1 MRVAVDIGGTFTD
14 VVVFDEANGSLSL
27 AKALSTPA
35 ELARGVLE
43 GLRKA
48 QVRFTDVST
57 LIHGSTVVVNAII
70 ERKGAKTAL
79 VTTKGF
85 RDVYEIGRINRPES
99 FNPRFRK
106 HRPLV
111 PREDIFEVTE
121 RMLADGSVRTP
132 FDEREA
138 REVARIIQD
147 EGFEA
152 VAVLFLHSYRA
163 PEHEIRMCEILRAT
177 EPKLFL
183 SASHELSREYR
194 EYERTSTVVANAYVG
209 PKVSQYLGDLER
221 RLHDQKFTGNLM
233 IMQSNGGLSEVE
245 MARRQC
251 IQMMESGPAGG
262 VVGTMALC
270 ELLDLDA
277 AIAFDMGGTTAK
289 ACVIRR
295 GEPSLSPDYFIGG
308 YNEGLAIRI
317 PVLDIVEVG
326 TGGGSIAWLDE
337 GEGLHVG
344 PRSAG
349 AEPGPAS
356 YGRGGTE
363 PTVTDANVILGRL
376 SPERFLGGEMRLDQ
390 AVAETVL
397 RECLAQPLN
406 LSVQR
411 AAEGMLQVATS
422 AMANAVRHVTLERGL
437 DPRDFTLVAYGGG
450 GPLHAASVAKELSI
464 GKVIVPTA
472 PGHFSAVGMLMADL
486 RRDYV
491 QTLFE
496 RMDELE
502 MFQLEDQYKKLE
514 DEGRVALEAS
524 GIPTNRIFFERAADM
539 RYVGQEHAV
548 AVRMPANVGDE
559 SARAEIKR
567 LFDEAHELRY
577 SHSAPEES
585 ADIVS
590 LRVSAIGRLDK
601 PHVAQIP
608 AGQKNP
614 PAEAKR
620 GVRTVIF
627 EAVGAVEAPVFDRT
641 KLLANNVI
649 AGPAIIEE
657 TASTTVVE
665 RGDVVTVNEYGHLV
679 MALGAIQFGLF
690 RPRHSRENGN
700 PGQ

>member
-14 VVVFDEANGSLSL
+14 VVVFDEAKSSLAL

-35 ELARGVLE
+35 ELARGVEE
-43 GLRKA
+43 GLNKVTVPLD
-48 QVRFTDVST
+48 QVVS
-57 LIHGSTVVVNAII
+57 LIHGSTIVVNAII
-70 ERKGAKTAL
+70 ERQGAKTAL
-79 VTTKGF
+79 ITTKGF

-111 PREDIFEVTE
+111 PRENIFEVAE

-132 FDEREA
+132 LDEREA
-138 REVARIIQD
+138 HEVAEIIRE

-163 PEHEIRMCEILRAT
+163 PEHEIRMCEILRKT
-177 EPKLFL
+177 NPNLFV

-194 EYERTSTVVANAYVG
+194 EYERTSTVAANAYVG

-221 RLHDQKFTGNLM
+221 RLRSNKFAGNLL
-233 IMQSNGGLSEVE
+233 IMQSNGGLSDVE
-245 MARRQC
+245 LARHQC

-270 ELLDLDA
+270 EMLDLEA

-289 ACVIRR
+289 ASVIRR

-337 GEGLHVG
+337 GGGLHVG

-376 SPERFLGGEMRLDQ
+376 SPERFLGGEMRLDRTAAEVALRERLARPL
-390 AVAETVL
+390 AVALE
-397 RECLAQPLN
+397 
-406 LSVQR
+406 R
-411 AAEGMLQVATS
+411 AASGMLQVATS

-464 GKVIVPTA
+464 GTIIIPHA
-472 PGHFSAVGMLMADL
+472 PGHFSALGMLMADL

-496 RMDELE
+496 RMDDLE
-502 MFQLEDQYKKLE
+502 MFELEDQFKNLE
-514 DEGRVALEAS
+514 AEGRRALEAS
-524 GIPTNRIFFERAADM
+524 GIPTDRIVFERAADM

-548 AVRMPANVGDE
+548 AVRMPANVSEE
-559 SARAEIKR
+559 SARGSIKR
-567 LFDEAHELRY
+567 LFDDAHELRY

-590 LRVSAIGRLDK
+590 LRVSAIGRLGK
-601 PHVAQIP
+601 PQFPKIP
-608 AGQKNP
+608 QGEAAP
-614 PAEAKR
+614 PPSARR
-620 GVRTVIF
+620 GTRSVIF
-627 EAVGAVEAPVFDRT
+627 EGSGALEAAVFDRT
-641 KLLANNVI
+641 KLLHGNVI
-649 AGPAIIEE
+649 NGPAIIEE
-657 TASTTVVE
+657 VASTTVVE
-665 RGDVVTVNEYGHLV
+665 PGDTVTVNAFGHLI
-679 MALGAIQFGLF
+679 MKLGGA
-690 RPRHSRENGN
+690 E
-700 PGQ
+700 

>member
-1 MRVAVDIGGTFTD
+1 MRAAVDIGGTFTD
-14 VVVFDEANGSLSL
+14 VVVFDEAKGSLAL

-35 ELARGVLE
+35 ELARGVE
-43 GLRKA
+43 DGLNKA
-48 QVRFTDVST
+48 AVPLDQVLS
-57 LIHGSTVVVNAII
+57 LIHGSTIVVNAII
-70 ERKGAKTAL
+70 ERHGAKTAL

-111 PREDIFEVTE
+111 PRENMFEVTE

-132 FDEREA
+132 LDEQEA
-138 REVARIIQD
+138 REVAAIIRE

-163 PEHEIRMCEILRAT
+163 PDHEIRMCEILRKT
-177 EPKLFL
+177 DPNLYI

-221 RLHDQKFTGNLM
+221 RLRRNKFAGNLL
-233 IMQSNGGLSEVE
+233 IMQSNGGLSDVEV
-245 MARRQC
+245 ARRQC
-251 IQMMESGPAGG
+251 VQMMESGPAGG

-270 ELLDLDA
+270 ELLDLEA

-289 ACVIRR
+289 ASVIRR
-295 GEPSLSPDYFIGG
+295 GAPSLSPDYFVGG

-337 GEGLHVG
+337 GGGLHVG

-356 YGRGGTE
+356 YARGGTE
-363 PTVTDANVILGRL
+363 PTVTDANCILGRL
-376 SPERFLGGEMRLDQ
+376 SPERFLGGEMRLDLN
-390 AVAETVL
+390 AAKTAL
-397 RECLAQPLN
+397 RERLAQPLAVP
-406 LSVQR
+406 LER
-411 AAEGMLQVATS
+411 AASGMLQVATS

-464 GKVIVPTA
+464 RTIIIPYA
-472 PGHFSAVGMLMADL
+472 PGHFSALGMLMADL

-491 QTLFE
+491 QTLFA
-496 RMDELE
+496 RMDDLE
-502 MFQLEDQYKKLE
+502 MFELEDQFKNLE
-514 DEGRVALEAS
+514 AEGRRVLEES
-524 GIPTNRIFFERAADM
+524 GIPTDRIVFERAADM

-548 AVRMPANVGDE
+548 AVRLPANVGDE
-559 SARAEIKR
+559 TARAEIKR
-567 LFDEAHELRY
+567 LFDDAHEQRY

-590 LRVSAIGRLDK
+590 LRISAIGRLGK
-601 PHVAQIP
+601 PQLAKIP
-608 AGQKNP
+608 QGEAAP
-614 PAEAKR
+614 PKAALCGTR
-620 GVRTVIF
+620 SVIF
-627 EAVGAVEAPVFDRT
+627 EGSGSLEAAVFDRT
-641 KLLANNVI
+641 QLLQGNVI
-649 AGPAIIEE
+649 HGPSIIEE

-665 RGDVVTVNEYGHLV
+665 PGDTVTVNAFGHLV
-679 MALGAIQFGLF
+679 MQLQ
-690 RPRHSRENGN
+690 GN
-700 PGQ
+700 V

>member
-1 MRVAVDIGGTFTD
+1 LRVAVDIGGTFTD
-14 VVVFDEANGSLSL
+14 VVVFDELRGGLSL
-27 AKALSTPA
+27 AKTLSTPA
-35 ELARGVLE
+35 ELARGVLD
-43 GLRKA
+43 GLVKA
-48 QVRFTDVST
+48 TVRFDEMTT

-70 ERKGAKTAL
+70 ERMGAKTAL

-111 PREDIFEVTE
+111 PREEIFEVSE

-132 FDEREA
+132 FNEQEA
-138 REVARIIQD
+138 REVAQIIKQ

-163 PEHEIRMCEILRAT
+163 PEHELRMREILLEAN
-177 EPKLFL
+177 PDLFV
-183 SASHELSREYR
+183 SVSHELSREYR
-194 EYERTSTVVANAYVG
+194 EYERTSTVAANAYVG

-221 RLHDQKFTGNLM
+221 RLQEKRFAGSLM
-233 IMQSNGGLSEVE
+233 IMQSNGGLSDVE
-245 MARRQC
+245 LARQQC

-270 ELLDLDA
+270 EVLDLEA

-326 TGGGSIAWLDE
+326 TGGGSIAYLDE
-337 GEGLHVG
+337 GGGLHVG
-344 PRSAG
+344 PKSAG
-349 AEPGPAS
+349 AEPGPAC
-356 YGRGGTE
+356 YARGGTE

-376 SPERFLGGEMRLDQ
+376 SAENFLGGEMRLDCD
-390 AVAETVL
+390 AATRAL
-397 RECLAQPLN
+397 TNTLAQPLGVS
-406 LSVQR
+406 LERTAS
-411 AAEGMLQVATS
+411 GMLQVAAS

-450 GPLHAASVAKELSI
+450 GPLHAASVARELSI
-464 GKVIVPTA
+464 RKIIIPNA

-496 RMDELE
+496 RMDDLEMSELE
-502 MFQLEDQYKKLE
+502 AQFQVLER
-514 DEGRVALEAS
+514 EGRQALQNS
-524 GIPTNRIFFERAADM
+524 GILDDKIVFERAADM

-548 AVRMPANVGDE
+548 AVRMPAHVGSE
-559 SARAEIKR
+559 NARADVKR
-567 LFDEAHELRY
+567 RFDEAHDLRY

-590 LRVSAIGRLDK
+590 LRVSAIGRLNK
-601 PHVAQIP
+601 PEIP
-608 AGQKNP
+608 RIAKGDTAP
-614 PAEAKR
+614 PATARR
-620 GVRTVIF
+620 GERKVIF
-627 EAVGAVEAPVFDRT
+627 EGSDALAAKVFDRA
-641 KLLANNVI
+641 KLLAGNLI
-649 AGPAIIEE
+649 DGPAIIEE
-657 TASTTVVE
+657 VASTTIVE
-665 RGDVVTVNEYGHLV
+665 PGDRVTVNEYGHLV
-679 MALGAIQFGLF
+679 MELG
-690 RPRHSRENGN
+690 
-700 PGQ
+700 

>member
-14 VVVFDEANGSLSL
+14 VVVFDEGNSSLTL
-27 AKALSTPA
+27 AKTLSTPA

-43 GLRKA
+43 GLTKA
-48 QVRFTDVST
+48 EVRFDEISS
-57 LIHGSTVVVNAII
+57 LIHGSTVVINAVI
-70 ERKGAKTAL
+70 ERQGAKTAL

-132 FDEREA
+132 FDEQEA
-138 REVARIIQD
+138 REVARTIKE

-163 PEHEIRMCEILRAT
+163 PEHEIRMCEILRET
-177 EPKLFL
+177 EPTLFL

-194 EYERTSTVVANAYVG
+194 EYERTSTVAANAYVG
-209 PKVSQYLGDLER
+209 PKVSRYLGDLER
-221 RLHDQKFTGNLM
+221 RLRDQRFDGSLM
-233 IMQSNGGLSEVE
+233 IMQSNGGLSDVE

-270 ELLDLDA
+270 EMLDLDA

-326 TGGGSIAWLDE
+326 TGGGSIGWLDE
-337 GEGLHVG
+337 GGGLHVG

-349 AEPGPAS
+349 AEPGPAC
-356 YGRGGTE
+356 YGRGGSD

-376 SPERFLGGEMRLDQ
+376 SPDKFLGGEMRLDLS
-390 AVAETVL
+390 AAEKAL
-397 RECLAQPLN
+397 REKLALP
-406 LSVQR
+406 LSVTLER
-411 AAEGMLQVATS
+411 AAAGMLQVATA

-437 DPRDFTLVAYGGG
+437 DPRDFTLVTYGGG
-450 GPLHAASVAKELSI
+450 GPLHAASVARELSI
-464 GKVIVPTA
+464 GKILIPNA
-472 PGHFSAVGMLMADL
+472 PGHFSALGMLMADL

-496 RMDELE
+496 RLDDLE
-502 MFQLEDQYKKLE
+502 MFQLEDQFQKLE
-514 DEGRVALEAS
+514 DEGRQALEAS
-524 GIPTNRIFFERAADM
+524 GIPADRIIFERAADM

-548 AVRMPANVGDE
+548 AVRMPAAVRDE
-559 SARAEIKR
+559 SVRAEIKR
-567 LFDEAHELRY
+567 LFDEAHDLRY

-590 LRVSAIGRLDK
+590 LRVSAIGRLGK
-601 PHVAQIP
+601 PRFARIP
-608 AGQKNP
+608 QGEKSP
-614 PAEAKR
+614 PESARR
-620 GVRTVIF
+620 GVRKVNFDGT
-627 EAVGAVEAPVFDRT
+627 GAVDAAVYDRG
-641 KLLANNVI
+641 KLLQGNVI

-657 TASTTVVE
+657 VASTTIVE
-665 RGDVVTVNEYGHLV
+665 PGDKVTVNE
-679 MALGAIQFGLF
+679 FGLLVL
-690 RPRHSRENGN
+690 ELG
-700 PGQ
+700 GTI

>member
-14 VVVFDEANGSLSL
+14 VVVFDEANGSLAL

-43 GLRKA
+43 GLTKA
-48 QVRFTDVST
+48 TVQFGEVSS
-57 LIHGSTVVVNAII
+57 LIHGSTVVINAII
-70 ERKGAKTAL
+70 ERQGAKTAL

-111 PREDIFEVTE
+111 PRENIFEVTE

-132 FDEREA
+132 FDEEEA
-138 REVARIIQD
+138 REVARIIKE

-163 PEHEIRMCEILRAT
+163 PEHEIRMCQILRET
-177 EPKLFL
+177 EPSLFL

-194 EYERTSTVVANAYVG
+194 EYERTSTVAANAYVG

-221 RLHDQKFTGNLM
+221 RLRDHRFGGSLM
-233 IMQSNGGLSEVE
+233 IMQSNGGLSDVE

-270 ELLDLDA
+270 DMLELDA

-289 ACVIRR
+289 ASVIRR

-337 GEGLHVG
+337 GGGLHVG

-356 YGRGGTE
+356 YGRGGIE

-376 SPERFLGGEMRLDQ
+376 SPESFLGGEMRLDRI
-390 AVAETVL
+390 AAEKAL
-397 RECLAQPLN
+397 RDKLAQPLAVN
-406 LSVQR
+406 LQR
-411 AAEGMLQVATS
+411 AAAGTLQVATA

-464 GKVIVPTA
+464 GKIIIPNA
-472 PGHFSAVGMLMADL
+472 PGHFSALGMLMADL

-496 RMDELE
+496 RMDDLE
-502 MFQLEDQYKKLE
+502 MFQLEDHFQKLE
-514 DEGRVALEAS
+514 DEGRQALLAS
-524 GIPTNRIFFERAADM
+524 GIPPERIVFERAADM

-548 AVRMPANVGDE
+548 AVRMPANAGDE
-559 SARAEIKR
+559 SARTEIKR
-567 LFDEAHELRY
+567 RFDEAHELRY

-590 LRVSAIGRLDK
+590 LRVSAIGRLRK
-601 PHVAQIP
+601 PHFAQI
-608 AGQKNP
+608 AQGQAMP
-614 PAEAKR
+614 PANSRR
-620 GVRTVIF
+620 GARTVLF
-627 EAVGAVEAPVFDRT
+627 EGAGAIESPVYDRE
-641 KLLANNVI
+641 KLLQGNVI

-657 TASTTVVE
+657 VASTTVVE
-665 RGDVVTVNEYGHLV
+665 PGDTATVNGFGHLV
-679 MALGAIQFGLF
+679 LQL
-690 RPRHSRENGN
+690 NGT
-700 PGQ
+700 Q

>member
-1 MRVAVDIGGTFTD
+1 MRAAVDIGGTFTD
-14 VVVFDEANGSLSL
+14 VVVFDEAKSTLAL

-35 ELARGVLE
+35 ELARGVLD
-43 GLRKA
+43 GLTKA
-48 QVRFTDVST
+48 AVRFDEIVS

-70 ERKGAKTAL
+70 ERRGAKTAL

-121 RMLADGSVRTP
+121 RVLADGSVRTP
-132 FDEREA
+132 FDEDEA
-138 REVARIIQD
+138 REAARIIKE

-163 PEHEIRMCEILRAT
+163 PEHEIRMCEILRET
-177 EPKLFL
+177 DPKLFL

-194 EYERTSTVVANAYVG
+194 EYERTSTVAANAYVG
-209 PKVSQYLGDLER
+209 PKASQYLGDLER
-221 RLHDQKFTGNLM
+221 RLRDHRFTGNLM
-233 IMQSNGGLSEVE
+233 IMQSNGGLSDVE
-245 MARRQC
+245 LARRQC

-270 ELLDLDA
+270 EMLDLDA

-289 ACVIRR
+289 SSVIRR

-317 PVLDIVEVG
+317 PVLDIIEVG

-337 GEGLHVG
+337 GGGLHVG

-356 YGRGGTE
+356 YGCGGTE

-376 SPERFLGGEMRLDQ
+376 SPECFLGGEMRLDRG
-390 AVAETVL
+390 AAEKAL
-397 RECLAQPLN
+397 HERLAEPLGVS
-406 LSVQR
+406 LER
-411 AAEGMLQVATS
+411 AASGMLQVATV

-464 GKVIVPTA
+464 GKIIIPNA
-472 PGHFSAVGMLMADL
+472 PGHFSALGMLMADL

-496 RMDELE
+496 RMDDIE
-502 MFQLEDQYKKLE
+502 MFELEDQFKKLE
-514 DEGRVALEAS
+514 AEGRQALAAS
-524 GIPTNRIFFERAADM
+524 GIPPDKIVFERAADM

-548 AVRMPANVGDE
+548 AVRVPADVSDV

-567 LFDEAHELRY
+567 LFDAAHDLRY

-585 ADIVS
+585 ADVVS
-590 LRVSAIGRLDK
+590 LRVSAIGRLGK
-601 PHVAQIP
+601 PQI
-608 AGQKNP
+608 AEIARGEKTP
-614 PAEAKR
+614 PPNARR
-620 GVRTVIF
+620 GVRTVTF
-627 EAVGAVEAPVFDRT
+627 ESAGAVEATVYDRA
-641 KLLANNVI
+641 KLLQDNI
-649 AGPAIIEE
+649 IEGPAIIEE
-657 TASTTVVE
+657 VASTTVVE
-665 RGDVVTVNEYGHLV
+665 PGDTVTVNSFGHLV
-679 MALGAIQFGLF
+679 MEL
-690 RPRHSRENGN
+690 RTR
-700 PGQ
+700 

>member
-14 VVVFDEANGSLSL
+14 VVLFDEATQSLEL
-27 AKALSTPA
+27 AKTLSTPA
-35 ELARGVLE
+35 ELARGVLD
-43 GLRKA
+43 GLSKA
-48 QVRFTDVST
+48 AVRFHEITT
-57 LIHGSTVVVNAII
+57 LIHGSTVVINAVI
-70 ERKGAKTAL
+70 ERRGAKTAL

-111 PREDIFEVTE
+111 PREDIFEITE

-132 FDEREA
+132 LDEEEA
-138 REVARIIQD
+138 REVARIIKED
-147 EGFEA
+147 GFEA

-163 PEHEIRMCEILRAT
+163 PEHELRMCEILRET
-177 EPKLFL
+177 DPKLFV

-194 EYERTSTVVANAYVG
+194 EYERTSTVAANAYVG
-209 PKVSQYLGDLER
+209 PKVSQYLADLEK
-221 RLHDQKFTGNLM
+221 RLQENKFGGNLM
-233 IMQSNGGLSEVE
+233 IMQSNGGLSDVEV
-245 MARRQC
+245 ARRQC

-270 ELLDLDA
+270 EMLDLNA

-337 GEGLHVG
+337 GGGLHVG

-356 YGRGGTE
+356 YGRGGSE

-376 SPERFLGGEMRLDQ
+376 SPERFLGGEMRLDR
-390 AVAETVL
+390 AAAERALDHKVAK
-397 RECLAQPLN
+397 P
-406 LSVQR
+406 LSVTLER
-411 AAEGMLQVATS
+411 AAAGMLQVATA
-422 AMANAVRHVTLERGL
+422 AMANAVRHVTLVRGL
-437 DPRDFTLVAYGGG
+437 DPRDFTLDAYGGG

-464 GKVIVPTA
+464 TKIIIPNA

-496 RMDELE
+496 RMDDLE
-502 MFQLEDQYKKLE
+502 MFQLEDQFQKLE
-514 DEGRVALEAS
+514 AEGRRALEAS
-524 GIPTNRIFFERAADM
+524 GIPPHRIVFERGAGVSVVAWAALSGPKRYPFGQAFM
-539 RYVGQEHAV
+539 RVV
-548 AVRMPANVGDE
+548 
-559 SARAEIKR
+559 
-567 LFDEAHELRY
+567 
-577 SHSAPEES
+577 
-585 ADIVS
+585 IV
-590 LRVSAIGRLDK
+590 
-601 PHVAQIP
+601 
-608 AGQKNP
+608 
-614 PAEAKR
+614 
-620 GVRTVIF
+620 
-627 EAVGAVEAPVFDRT
+627 
-641 KLLANNVI
+641 
-649 AGPAIIEE
+649 
-657 TASTTVVE
+657 
-665 RGDVVTVNEYGHLV
+665 
-679 MALGAIQFGLF
+679 
-690 RPRHSRENGN
+690 
-700 PGQ
+700 

>member
-1 MRVAVDIGGTFTD
+1 LRAAVDIGGTFTD
-14 VVVFDEANGSLSL
+14 VVVFDEAKSSLTL

-35 ELARGVLE
+35 ELAKGVQE
-43 GLRKA
+43 GLAKA
-48 QVRFTDVST
+48 AIPLDQVSS

-85 RDVYEIGRINRPES
+85 RDIYEIGRINRPES

-111 PREDIFEVTE
+111 PREMIFEVPE

-132 FDEREA
+132 LDERA
-138 REVARIIQD
+138 AAEVAHIIRE

-163 PEHEIRMCEILRAT
+163 PEHEIRMSQILREAV
-177 EPKLFL
+177 PNLFI
-183 SASHELSREYR
+183 SVSHELSREYR

-209 PKVSQYLGDLER
+209 PNVSNYLGDLER
-221 RLHDQKFTGNLM
+221 RLRGNGFSGSLM
-233 IMQSNGGLSEVE
+233 IMQSNGGLSDVE

-270 ELLDLDA
+270 EALDLEA

-308 YNEGLAIRI
+308 YNEGLAVRI
-317 PVLDIVEVG
+317 PVLDIIEVG

-337 GEGLHVG
+337 GGGLHVG

-363 PTVTDANVILGRL
+363 PTVTDAHVILGRL
-376 SPERFLGGEMRLDQ
+376 SPERFLGGEMRLDRQ
-390 AVAETVL
+390 AAETAL
-397 RECLAQPLN
+397 SERLAQPLGVN
-406 LSVQR
+406 LER
-411 AAEGMLQVATS
+411 AASGMLQVASS
-422 AMANAVRHVTLERGL
+422 AMANAVRHITLERGL

-464 GKVIVPTA
+464 RTVIIPQA
-472 PGHFSAVGMLMADL
+472 PGHFSALGMLMADL

-491 QTLFE
+491 QTLFARLDDLE
-496 RMDELE
+496 MVELE
-502 MFQLEDQYKKLE
+502 DHFQNLEA
-514 DEGRVALEAS
+514 EGRQALERS
-524 GIPTNRIFFERAADM
+524 GIATDRIVFERAADM

-548 AVRMPANVGDE
+548 AVRMPANVADE
-559 SARAEIKR
+559 TARQEIKR
-567 LFDEAHELRY
+567 LFDDAHELRY

-585 ADIVS
+585 ADMVS
-590 LRVSAIGRLDK
+590 LRVSAIGRLGK
-601 PHVAQIP
+601 PQFPKIP
-608 AGQKNP
+608 QGDRTPP
-614 PAEAKR
+614 PAAHR
-620 GVRTVIF
+620 GSRSVIF
-627 EAVGAVEAPVFDRT
+627 EGLGPVKANVFDRM
-641 KLLANNVI
+641 KLLQGSVI
-649 AGPAIIEE
+649 TGPAIIEE
-657 TASTTVVE
+657 AASTTVVE
-665 RGDVVTVNEYGHLV
+665 PGDTVTVNAFGHLV
-679 MALGAIQFGLF
+679 MQLGGTQ
-690 RPRHSRENGN
+690 
-700 PGQ
+700 

>member
-1 MRVAVDIGGTFTD
+1 MAVDIGGTFTD
-14 VVVFDEANGSLSL
+14 VVVFDEAKGDLVL
-27 AKALSTPA
+27 AKTLSTPA
-35 ELARGVLE
+35 ELARGVLD
-43 GLRKA
+43 GLTKA
-48 QVRFTDVST
+48 AVRFDQISG

-70 ERKGAKTAL
+70 ERRGAKTAL

-111 PREDIFEVTE
+111 PRENIFEVTE

-132 FDEREA
+132 FDEEEA
-138 REVARIIQD
+138 RQVARVIAE

-163 PEHEIRMCEILRAT
+163 PEHEIRMCEILRENKST
-177 EPKLFL
+177 LFV

-194 EYERTSTVVANAYVG
+194 EYERTSTVAANAYIG

-221 RLHDQKFTGNLM
+221 RLRGHRFTGSLM
-233 IMQSNGGLSEVE
+233 IMQSNGGLSDIE

-270 ELLDLDA
+270 ETLDLGA

-289 ACVIRR
+289 ASVIRR

-337 GEGLHVG
+337 GGGLHVG
-344 PRSAG
+344 PRSAA

-363 PTVTDANVILGRL
+363 PTVTDANVVLGRL
-376 SPERFLGGEMRLDQ
+376 SPERFLGGEMRLDRG
-390 AVAETVL
+390 AAEKAL
-397 RECLAQPLN
+397 RERLAEPLAVS
-406 LSVQR
+406 LER
-411 AAEGMLQVATS
+411 AASGTLQVAIA
-422 AMANAVRHVTLERGL
+422 AMANAVRRVTLERGL
-437 DPRDFTLVAYGGG
+437 DPRDFALIAYGGG

-464 GKVIVPTA
+464 GKIIVPTA
-472 PGHFSAVGMLMADL
+472 PGHFSALGMLMADL

-496 RMDELE
+496 RMDDLE
-502 MFQLEDQYKKLE
+502 MFELEDQFKKLE
-514 DEGRVALEAS
+514 AEGRQALQAS
-524 GIPTNRIFFERAADM
+524 GIPSAQIVFERAADM

-548 AVRMPANVGDE
+548 AVRMPADVGDE
-559 SARAEIKR
+559 LSRTEIKR
-567 LFDEAHELRY
+567 LFDEAHDLRY

-590 LRVSAIGRLDK
+590 LRVSAIGRLGK
-601 PHVAQIP
+601 PQIREIP
-608 AGQKNP
+608 QGEKTP
-614 PAEAKR
+614 PPNARR
-620 GVRTVIF
+620 GVRTVNF
-627 EAVGAVEAPVFDRT
+627 AGTGAIETTVYDRSR
-641 KLLANNVI
+641 LLQGNVI
-649 AGPAIIEE
+649 EGPAIIEE
-657 TASTTVVE
+657 IASTTVVE
-665 RGDVVTVNEYGHLV
+665 PGDTVTVNAFGHLV
-679 MALGAIQFGLF
+679 IQLGGAL
-690 RPRHSRENGN
+690 
-700 PGQ
+700 

>member
-14 VVVFDEANGSLSL
+14 VVVFDEARGDLSF
-27 AKALSTPA
+27 AKTLSTPA
-35 ELARGVLE
+35 ELARGVLD
-43 GLRKA
+43 GLIKA
-48 QVRFTDVST
+48 AVRFEDSET
-57 LIHGSTVVVNAII
+57 LIHGSTVVVNAVI

-111 PREDIFEVTE
+111 PREDIFEVSE
-121 RMLADGSVRTP
+121 RRLADGSLRTP
-132 FDEREA
+132 FDENEA
-138 REVARIIQD
+138 HDVARIIKE

-163 PEHEIRMCEILRAT
+163 PEHELRMREILLEA
-177 EPKLFL
+177 EPKLFV
-183 SASHELSREYR
+183 SVSHELSREYR
-194 EYERTSTVVANAYVG
+194 EYERTSTVAANAYVG

-221 RLHDQKFTGNLM
+221 RLKQNRFAGNLM
-233 IMQSNGGLSEVE
+233 IMQSNGGLSDVE

-270 ELLDLDA
+270 EMLDLEA

-326 TGGGSIAWLDE
+326 TGGGSIAFLDE
-337 GEGLHVG
+337 GGGLHVG
-344 PRSAG
+344 PKSAG

-363 PTVTDANVILGRL
+363 PTVTDANVVLGRL
-376 SPERFLGGEMRLDQ
+376 SPERFLGGEMRLDR
-390 AVAETVL
+390 AMAEAIL
-397 RECLAQPLN
+397 HEKLARPLN
-406 LSVQR
+406 VSLER
-411 AAEGMLQVATS
+411 AAAGMLQVATS
-422 AMANAVRHVTLERGL
+422 AMANTVRHVTLERGL

-450 GPLHAASVAKELSI
+450 GPLHSASVAKELSI
-464 GKVIVPTA
+464 AKIIIPNA
-472 PGHFSAVGMLMADL
+472 PGHFSALGMLMADL

-496 RMDELE
+496 RLDDLAMSELE
-502 MFQLEDQYKKLE
+502 AQFNALEDQGRKALLE
-514 DEGRVALEAS
+514 S
-524 GIPTNRIFFERAADM
+524 GIALDRIVFERAADM

-548 AVRMPANVGDE
+548 AVGMPANVADE
-559 SARAEIKR
+559 SARAEVKR
-567 LFDEAHELRY
+567 RFDVAHELRY

-590 LRVSAIGRLDK
+590 LRVSAIGCLTK
-601 PHVAQIP
+601 PLFRQIP
-608 AGQKNP
+608 KGDATPPTAARRGERMVNFDAAG
-614 PAEAKR
+614 
-620 GVRTVIF
+620 TVI
-627 EAVGAVEAPVFDRT
+627 VPVYDRAE
-641 KLLANNVI
+641 LLQGNVI

-657 TASTTVVE
+657 AASTTVVE
-665 RGDVVTVNEYGHLV
+665 PGDLVTVNQYGHLV
-679 MALGAIQFGLF
+679 MQLGNL
-690 RPRHSRENGN
+690 N
-700 PGQ
+700 

>member
-14 VVVFDEANGSLSL
+14 VVVFDEEGGATEL
-27 AKALSTPA
+27 AKTLSTPA

-43 GLRKA
+43 GLTKA
-48 QVRFTDVST
+48 AVRFREVST
-57 LIHGSTVVVNAII
+57 LIHGSTVVINSII

-111 PREDIFEVTE
+111 PREDIFEVAE
-121 RMLADGSVRTP
+121 RMLADGTVRTP
-132 FDEREA
+132 FDEEEA
-138 REVARIIQD
+138 REVARIIRE

-163 PEHEIRMCEILRAT
+163 PEHELRMCEILRQT

-194 EYERTSTVVANAYVG
+194 EYERTSTVAANAYVG

-221 RLHDQKFTGNLM
+221 RLRQEKFAGHLM
-233 IMQSNGGLSEVE
+233 IMQSNGGLSDVE
-245 MARRQC
+245 TARRQC

-270 ELLDLDA
+270 DALDIDA

-308 YNEGLAIRI
+308 YNEGLAVRV

-337 GEGLHVG
+337 GGGLHVG

-356 YGRGGTE
+356 YGRGGSE

-376 SPERFLGGEMRLDQ
+376 SPERFLGGEMQLD
-390 AVAETVL
+390 
-397 RECLAQPLN
+397 
-406 LSVQR
+406 R
-411 AAEGMLQVATS
+411 AAAEKALTGKLAKPLAVTLERAAAGMLQVATS
-422 AMANAVRHVTLERGL
+422 AMSNAVRHVTLERGL

-450 GPLHAASVAKELSI
+450 GPLHAASVARELSI
-464 GKVIVPTA
+464 GRVIIPNA
-472 PGHFSAVGMLMADL
+472 PGHFSALGMLMADL

-491 QTLFE
+491 LTLFE
-496 RMDELE
+496 RMDDLE
-502 MFQLEDQYKKLE
+502 MFELEDQYKKLE
-514 DEGRVALEAS
+514 AEGRAALRDS
-524 GIPTNRIFFERAADM
+524 GIPTDRIVFERAADM

-548 AVRMPANVGDE
+548 AVRIPAHVGDE

-577 SHSAPEES
+577 SHSAPDES

-601 PHVAQIP
+601 PRFARI
-608 AGQKNP
+608 ARGEKDP
-614 PAEAKR
+614 PAR
-620 GVRTVIF
+620 GRRGARKISF
-627 EAVGAVEAPVFDRT
+627 DGAVAVQALVYDRE
-641 KLLANNVI
+641 KLLHGNVI
-649 AGPAIIEE
+649 DGPAIIEE
-657 TASTTVVE
+657 AASTTVVE
-665 RGDVVTVNEYGHLV
+665 PGDTVTVNEFGHLIIQ
-679 MALGAIQFGLF
+679 LGDG
-690 RPRHSRENGN
+690 R
-700 PGQ
+700 

>member
-1 MRVAVDIGGTFTD
+1 LRVAVDIGGTFTD
-14 VVVFDEANGSLSL
+14 VVVFDEANASLAL

-43 GLRKA
+43 GLTKA
-48 QVRFTDVST
+48 AVRFGEVAS
-57 LIHGSTVVVNAII
+57 LIHGSTVVINAII
-70 ERKGAKTAL
+70 ERQGAKTAL

-111 PREDIFEVTE
+111 PRENIFEVTE

-132 FDEREA
+132 FNEEEA
-138 REVARIIQD
+138 REVARIIKE

-163 PEHEIRMCEILRAT
+163 PEHEIRMCEILREA

-194 EYERTSTVVANAYVG
+194 EYERTSTVAANAYVG

-221 RLHDQKFTGNLM
+221 RLREHRFAGSLM
-233 IMQSNGGLSEVE
+233 IMQSNGGLSDVE

-270 ELLDLDA
+270 EMLDVDA

-289 ACVIRR
+289 ASVIRR

-326 TGGGSIAWLDE
+326 TGGGSVAWLDE
-337 GEGLHVG
+337 GSGLHVG

-363 PTVTDANVILGRL
+363 PTITDANVILGRL
-376 SPERFLGGEMRLDQ
+376 SPESFLGGEMRLDRS
-390 AVAETVL
+390 AAERAL
-397 RECLAQPLN
+397 REKVAQPLAVN
-406 LSVQR
+406 LER
-411 AAEGMLQVATS
+411 AAAGMLQVATA

-464 GKVIVPTA
+464 GKIIIPNA
-472 PGHFSAVGMLMADL
+472 PGHFSALGMLMADL

-496 RMDELE
+496 RMDDLE
-502 MFQLEDQYKKLE
+502 MFQLEDQFQKLE
-514 DEGRVALEAS
+514 AEGRQALDAA
-524 GIPTNRIFFERAADM
+524 GIPPDRIVFERAADM

-548 AVRMPANVGDE
+548 AVRMPASAGDE
-559 SARAEIKR
+559 SARGEIKR
-567 LFDEAHELRY
+567 RFDDAHELRY

-590 LRVSAIGRLDK
+590 LRVSAIGRLEK
-601 PHVAQIP
+601 PQLAQI
-608 AGQKNP
+608 AHGEKNP
-614 PAEAKR
+614 PADSRR
-620 GVRTVIF
+620 GARTVLF
-627 EAVGAVEAPVFDRT
+627 EGTGAREAPVYDRA
-641 KLLANNVI
+641 KLLQGNII

-657 TASTTVVE
+657 VASTTVVE
-665 RGDVVTVNEYGHLV
+665 PGGTVTVNQFGHLI
-679 MALGAIQFGLF
+679 MQLNSAQ
-690 RPRHSRENGN
+690 
-700 PGQ
+700 

>member
-14 VVVFDEANGSLSL
+14 VVVFDEGRGDL
-27 AKALSTPA
+27 AVAKTLSTPA
-35 ELARGVLE
+35 ELARGVLD
-43 GLRKA
+43 GLTKA
-48 QVRFTDVST
+48 AVRFEEMTT

-121 RMLADGSVRTP
+121 RRLADGSVRTP
-132 FDEREA
+132 FDEKEA
-138 REVARIIQD
+138 REVARIIKD

-163 PEHEIRMCEILRAT
+163 PEHEIRMREILRET
-177 EPKLFL
+177 EPKLFV
-183 SASHELSREYR
+183 SVSHELSREYR
-194 EYERTSTVVANAYVG
+194 EYERTSTVAANAYVG
-209 PKVSQYLGDLER
+209 PKVSRYLGDLER
-221 RLHDQKFTGNLM
+221 RLNDKKFAGNLM
-233 IMQSNGGLSEVE
+233 IMQSNGGLSDVE

-270 ELLDLDA
+270 ELLDLEA

-326 TGGGSIAWLDE
+326 TGGGSIAYLDE
-337 GEGLHVG
+337 GSGLHVG

-376 SPERFLGGEMRLDQ
+376 SPENFLGGEMRLDRN
-390 AVAETVL
+390 AAEKAL
-397 RECLAQPLN
+397 RDRLAQPLN
-406 LSVQR
+406 VSLER
-411 AAEGMLQVATS
+411 AASGMLQVATS
-422 AMANAVRHVTLERGL
+422 AMANTVRHVTLERGL

-450 GPLHAASVAKELSI
+450 GPLHSASVAKELSI
-464 GKVIVPTA
+464 SKIIIPNA
-472 PGHFSAVGMLMADL
+472 PGHFSALGMLMADL

-496 RMDELE
+496 RMDDLEMTELE
-502 MFQLEDQYKKLE
+502 EQFQKLE
-514 DEGRVALEAS
+514 AEGRKALEYS
-524 GIPTNRIFFERAADM
+524 GIATDRIVFERAADM

-548 AVRMPANVGDE
+548 AVRMPASVGSDE
-559 SARAEIKR
+559 ARAEVKR
-567 LFDEAHELRY
+567 RFDDAHDLRY

-590 LRVSAIGRLDK
+590 LRVSAIGRLNK
-601 PHVAQIP
+601 PEFRQIP
-608 AGQKNP
+608 RGDVTP
-614 PAEAKR
+614 PASARR
-620 GVRTVIF
+620 GER
-627 EAVGAVEAPVFDRT
+627 AVNFDGAGALAAPVYDRM
-641 KLLANNVI
+641 KLLAGNAI
-649 AGPAIIEE
+649 DGPAIIEE
-657 TASTTVVE
+657 VASTTVVE
-665 RGDVVTVNEYGHLV
+665 PGDRVTVNEFGHLI
-679 MALGAIQFGLF
+679 MQLGGSL
-690 RPRHSRENGN
+690 
-700 PGQ
+700 

>member
-14 VVVFDEANGSLSL
+14 VVVFDEAKGSLTL

-35 ELARGVLE
+35 ELAKGVQD
-43 GLRKA
+43 GLTKA
-48 QVRFTDVST
+48 AIPLDRVLS
-57 LIHGSTVVVNAII
+57 LIHGSTVVVNAIV

-111 PREDIFEVTE
+111 PRENIFEVSE

-132 FDEREA
+132 FDEEEA
-138 REVARIIQD
+138 REVARIIKD

-163 PEHEIRMCEILRAT
+163 PEHEIRMCEILRET
-177 EPKLFL
+177 DPNLFV

-194 EYERTSTVVANAYVG
+194 EYERTSTVAANAYVG

-221 RLHDQKFTGNLM
+221 RLRGNQFTGSLM
-233 IMQSNGGLSEVE
+233 IMQSNGGLSDVDL
-245 MARRQC
+245 ARRQC
-251 IQMMESGPAGG
+251 VQMMESGPAGG

-270 ELLDLDA
+270 EALSLDA
-277 AIAFDMGGTTAK
+277 AISFDMGGTTAK

-337 GEGLHVG
+337 GGGLHVG

-376 SPERFLGGEMRLDQ
+376 SPERFLGGEMRLDRS
-390 AVAETVL
+390 AAENAL
-397 RECLAQPLN
+397 REQLAQPLGAG
-406 LSVQR
+406 LER
-411 AAEGMLQVATS
+411 AASGMLQVATS
-422 AMANAVRHVTLERGL
+422 AMANAVRRVTLERGL
-437 DPRDFTLVAYGGG
+437 DPRDFALVAYGGG

-464 GKVIVPTA
+464 NTIIIPYA
-472 PGHFSAVGMLMADL
+472 PGHFSALGMLMADL

-496 RMDELE
+496 RMDDLE
-502 MFQLEDQYKKLE
+502 MFELEDRFKKLE
-514 DEGRVALEAS
+514 AEGRQALENC
-524 GIPTNRIFFERAADM
+524 GISTDRIVFERAADM

-559 SARAEIKR
+559 AARAAIKR

-585 ADIVS
+585 ADVVS
-590 LRVSAIGRLDK
+590 LRVSAIGRLGK
-601 PHVAQIP
+601 PQLPQIP
-608 AGQKNP
+608 QGEKTP
-614 PAEAKR
+614 PATAR
-620 GVRTVIF
+620 GGVRSVIF
-627 EAVGAVEAPVFDRT
+627 EGMGAVEATVYDRA
-641 KLLANNVI
+641 KLLQGNVI
-649 AGPAIIEE
+649 DGPAIIEE
-657 TASTTVVE
+657 MASTTVVE
-665 RGDVVTVNEYGHLV
+665 PGDKVTVNAYGHLIV
-679 MALGAIQFGLF
+679 RLGGTL
-690 RPRHSRENGN
+690 
-700 PGQ
+700 

>member
-14 VVVFDEANGSLSL
+14 VVVFDEAKGSLAL
-27 AKALSTPA
+27 AKTLSTPA

-43 GLRKA
+43 GLTKA
-48 QVRFTDVST
+48 AVRFDEVSS
-57 LIHGSTVVVNAII
+57 LIHGSTVVINAVI
-70 ERKGAKTAL
+70 ERQGAKTAL
-79 VTTKGF
+79 ITTKGF

-132 FDEREA
+132 FDEPEA
-138 REVARIIQD
+138 REVARIIKE

-163 PEHEIRMCEILRAT
+163 PAHEIRMCEILRET
-177 EPKLFL
+177 DPNLFL

-194 EYERTSTVVANAYVG
+194 EYERTSTVAANAYVG
-209 PKVSQYLGDLER
+209 PKVSRYLGDLER
-221 RLHDQKFTGNLM
+221 RLRDQRFAGNLM
-233 IMQSNGGLSEVE
+233 IMQSNGGLSDVE

-270 ELLDLDA
+270 EVLDLDA

-337 GEGLHVG
+337 GGGLHVG

-356 YGRGGTE
+356 YGRGGNE

-376 SPERFLGGEMRLDQ
+376 SPERFLGGEMRLDRG
-390 AVAETVL
+390 AAEKTL
-397 RECLAQPLN
+397 REKLAQPL
-406 LSVQR
+406 SVSLDR
-411 AAEGMLQVATS
+411 AAAGMLQVATA

-464 GKVIVPTA
+464 GKMIIPNA
-472 PGHFSAVGMLMADL
+472 PGHFSALGMLMADL

-496 RMDELE
+496 RMDDLE
-502 MFQLEDQYKKLE
+502 MFQLEDQFRKLE
-514 DEGRVALEAS
+514 AEGRQALEAS
-524 GIPTNRIFFERAADM
+524 GIPPDRIVFERAADM

-548 AVRMPANVGDE
+548 AVRMPAALGDE

-577 SHSAPEES
+577 SHSAPDES

-590 LRVSAIGRLDK
+590 LRVSAIGRLGK
-601 PHVAQIP
+601 PQFPQIP
-608 AGQKNP
+608 QGERTP
-614 PAEAKR
+614 PQSARR
-620 GVRTVIF
+620 GVRKVNFDGT
-627 EAVGAVEAPVFDRT
+627 GAVETPVYDRSE
-641 KLLANNVI
+641 LLCGNVI

-657 TASTTVVE
+657 AASTTVVE
-665 RGDVVTVNEYGHLV
+665 PGDRVTVNGFGHLV
-679 MALGAIQFGLF
+679 MELGLA
-690 RPRHSRENGN
+690 
-700 PGQ
+700 

>member
-14 VVVFDEANGSLSL
+14 VVVFDEANASLAL

-43 GLRKA
+43 GLTKA
-48 QVRFTDVST
+48 AVRFGEVSS
-57 LIHGSTVVVNAII
+57 LIHGSTVVINAII
-70 ERKGAKTAL
+70 ERQGAKTAL

-111 PREDIFEVTE
+111 PRENIFEVTE

-132 FDEREA
+132 FNEKEA
-138 REVARIIQD
+138 REVARIIKE

-163 PEHEIRMCEILRAT
+163 PEHEIRMCEILREA

-194 EYERTSTVVANAYVG
+194 EYERTSTVAANAYVG
-209 PKVSQYLGDLER
+209 PKVSRYLGDLER
-221 RLHDQKFTGNLM
+221 RLRDHRFAGSLM
-233 IMQSNGGLSEVE
+233 IMQSNGGLSDVE

-270 ELLDLDA
+270 EMLDVDA

-289 ACVIRR
+289 ASVIRR

-337 GEGLHVG
+337 GGGLHVG

-376 SPERFLGGEMRLDQ
+376 SPESFLGGEMRLDRS
-390 AVAETVL
+390 AAEKAL
-397 RECLAQPLN
+397 SEKLAQPLAVN
-406 LSVQR
+406 LER
-411 AAEGMLQVATS
+411 AAAGMLQVATA

-464 GKVIVPTA
+464 GKIIIPNA
-472 PGHFSAVGMLMADL
+472 PGHFSALGMLMADL

-496 RMDELE
+496 RMDDLE
-502 MFQLEDQYKKLE
+502 MFQLEDQFQKLE
-514 DEGRVALEAS
+514 AEGRQALDAA
-524 GIPTNRIFFERAADM
+524 GIPPDRIVFERAADM

-548 AVRMPANVGDE
+548 AVRMPASAGDE

-567 LFDEAHELRY
+567 RFDDAHELRY

-590 LRVSAIGRLDK
+590 LRVSAIGRLGK
-601 PHVAQIP
+601 PQFAQI
-608 AGQKNP
+608 AEGEATP
-614 PAEAKR
+614 PANSRR
-620 GVRTVIF
+620 GIRKVLF
-627 EAVGAVEAPVFDRT
+627 EGAGALESPVYDRAR
-641 KLLANNVI
+641 LLQGNVI
-649 AGPAIIEE
+649 PGPAIIEE
-657 TASTTVVE
+657 VASTTVVE
-665 RGDVVTVNEYGHLV
+665 PGDTVTVNGFGHLI
-679 MALGAIQFGLF
+679 MQLNSAQ
-690 RPRHSRENGN
+690 
-700 PGQ
+700 

>member
-14 VVVFDEANGSLSL
+14 VVVFDEATGSLSL
-27 AKALSTPA
+27 AKALSTPT
-35 ELARGVLE
+35 ELARGVLD
-43 GLRKA
+43 GLYKA
-48 QVRFTDVST
+48 RVPLADVST

-70 ERKGAKTAL
+70 ERQGAKTAL

-121 RMLADGSVRTP
+121 RRLADGSVRTP
-132 FDEREA
+132 FDEQEA
-138 REVARIIQD
+138 REVARIIKE

-163 PEHEIRMCEILRAT
+163 PEHEIRMCEILREA

-194 EYERTSTVVANAYVG
+194 EYERTSTVAANAYVG
-209 PKVSQYLGDLER
+209 PKVSQYLGDLEG
-221 RLHDQKFTGNLM
+221 RLHDQKFGGSLM
-233 IMQSNGGLSEVE
+233 IMQSNGGLSDVE

-262 VVGTMALC
+262 VVGTMAMC
-270 ELLDLDA
+270 ELLDLEA

-337 GEGLHVG
+337 GGGLHVG

-356 YGRGGTE
+356 YARGGRE

-390 AVAETVL
+390 TAAETAL
-397 RECLAQPLN
+397 RERLAAPLN
-406 LSVQR
+406 VSLQR

-450 GPLHAASVAKELSI
+450 GPLHAGSVAKELSI
-464 GKVIVPTA
+464 GRIIIPNA
-472 PGHFSAVGMLMADL
+472 PGHFSAFGMLMADL

-496 RMDELE
+496 RMDDLE

-514 DEGRVALEAS
+514 AEGRTALEAS
-524 GIPTNRIFFERAADM
+524 GIPSERIVFERAADM

-548 AVRMPANVGDE
+548 VVRMPANVAEE

-590 LRVSAIGRLDK
+590 LRVSAIGRLGK
-601 PHVAQIP
+601 PQFPGIA
-608 AGQKNP
+608 AGEKNP
-614 PAEAKR
+614 PSAARR
-620 GVRTVIF
+620 GTRTVFF
-627 EAVGAVEAPVFDRT
+627 EDAGAVQAAVFERA

-649 AGPAIIEE
+649 TGPAIIEE
-657 TASTTVVE
+657 TASTTVIE
-665 RGDVVTVNEYGHLV
+665 PEDVVTVNEYGDLM
-679 MALGAIQFGLF
+679 MALGA
-690 RPRHSRENGN
+690 R
-700 PGQ
+700 

>member
-1 MRVAVDIGGTFTD
+1 LRAAVDIGGTFTD
-14 VVVFDEANGSLSL
+14 VVVFDEAKSTLAL
-27 AKALSTPA
+27 AKTLSTPA
-35 ELARGVLE
+35 ELARGVLD
-43 GLRKA
+43 GLTKA
-48 QVRFTDVST
+48 AVRFDEIVS

-70 ERKGAKTAL
+70 ERRGAKTAL

-121 RMLADGSVRTP
+121 RVLADGSVRTP
-132 FDEREA
+132 FDEDEA
-138 REVARIIQD
+138 REAARIIKE

-163 PEHEIRMCEILRAT
+163 PEHEIRMCEILRET
-177 EPKLFL
+177 DPKLFL

-194 EYERTSTVVANAYVG
+194 EYERTSTVAANAYVG
-209 PKVSQYLGDLER
+209 PKASQYLGDLER
-221 RLHDQKFTGNLM
+221 RLRDHRFTGNLM
-233 IMQSNGGLSEVE
+233 IMQSNGGLSDVE

-289 ACVIRR
+289 SSVIRR

-317 PVLDIVEVG
+317 PVLDIIEVG

-337 GEGLHVG
+337 GGGLHVG

-356 YGRGGTE
+356 YGCGGTE

-376 SPERFLGGEMRLDQ
+376 SPECFLGGEMRLDRG
-390 AVAETVL
+390 AAEKAL
-397 RECLAQPLN
+397 HERLAEPLGVS
-406 LSVQR
+406 LER
-411 AAEGMLQVATS
+411 AASGMLQVATV

-464 GKVIVPTA
+464 GKIIIPNA
-472 PGHFSAVGMLMADL
+472 PGHFSALGMLMADL

-496 RMDELE
+496 RMDDIE
-502 MFQLEDQYKKLE
+502 MFELEDQFKKLE
-514 DEGRVALEAS
+514 AEGRQALAAS
-524 GIPTNRIFFERAADM
+524 GIPPDKIVFERAADM

-548 AVRMPANVGDE
+548 AVRVPADVSDE

-567 LFDEAHELRY
+567 LFDEAHDLRY
-577 SHSAPEES
+577 SHTAPEES

-590 LRVSAIGRLDK
+590 LRVSAIGRLGK
-601 PHVAQIP
+601 PQI
-608 AGQKNP
+608 AEIARGEKTP
-614 PAEAKR
+614 PPNARR
-620 GVRTVIF
+620 GVRTVTF
-627 EAVGAVEAPVFDRT
+627 ESAGAVEATVYDRA
-641 KLLANNVI
+641 KLLQDNI
-649 AGPAIIEE
+649 IEGPAIIEE
-657 TASTTVVE
+657 VASTTVVE
-665 RGDVVTVNEYGHLV
+665 PGDTVTVNSFGHLV
-679 MALGAIQFGLF
+679 MEL
-690 RPRHSRENGN
+690 RTR
-700 PGQ
+700 

>member
-1 MRVAVDIGGTFTD
+1 LRVAVDIGGTFTD
-14 VVVFDEANGSLSL
+14 VVVFDEARGSLAL

-35 ELARGVLE
+35 ELAKGVRE
-43 GLRKA
+43 GLTRAAIPLKE
-48 QVRFTDVST
+48 VVS
-57 LIHGSTVVVNAII
+57 LIHGSTVVVNAVI
-70 ERKGAKTAL
+70 ERDGAKTAL
-79 VTTKGF
+79 ITTKGF

-111 PREDIFEVTE
+111 PRENIFEVTE

-132 FDEREA
+132 FDEQEA
-138 REVARIIQD
+138 RAVARIIRE
-147 EGFEA
+147 EGFA
-152 VAVLFLHSYRA
+152 AAAILFLHSYRA
-163 PEHEIRMCEILRAT
+163 PEHELRMREILRQSD
-177 EPKLFL
+177 PHLFI
-183 SASHELSREYR
+183 SVSHELSREYR

-209 PKVSQYLGDLER
+209 PKVSRYLGDLESGLR
-221 RLHDQKFTGNLM
+221 QDGFSGSLM
-233 IMQSNGGLSEVE
+233 IMQSNGGLSDVE

-262 VVGTMALC
+262 VVGTMAYC
-270 ELLDLDA
+270 EALDLGA

-337 GEGLHVG
+337 GGALHVG

-356 YGRGGTE
+356 YGRGGME

-376 SPERFLGGEMRLDQ
+376 SPERFLGGEMRLDRQ
-390 AVAETVL
+390 AAEMVL
-397 RECLAQPLN
+397 RDRLAQPLGVT
-406 LSVQR
+406 LER
-411 AAEGMLQVATS
+411 AAAGMLQVATA

-464 GKVIVPTA
+464 GTVIIPQA
-472 PGHFSAVGMLMADL
+472 PGHFSALGMLMADL

-496 RMDELE
+496 RFDDLE
-502 MFQLEDQYKKLE
+502 MLQLEDQFQKLE
-514 DEGRVALEAS
+514 AEGRQALEDA
-524 GIPTNRIFFERAADM
+524 GLARDKIVFERAADM

-548 AVRMPANVGDE
+548 AVRMPANVADE
-559 SARAEIKR
+559 SARSEVKR
-567 LFDEAHELRY
+567 RFDDAHELGY
-577 SHSAPEES
+577 SHSAPGES

-590 LRVSAIGRLDK
+590 LRVSAIGRLGK
-601 PHVAQIP
+601 PTLPKIP
-608 AGQKNP
+608 KGGTLP
-614 PAEAKR
+614 PLDARR
-620 GVRTVIF
+620 GTRTVSF
-627 EAVGAVEAPVFDRT
+627 EGAGAVQANVFDRT
-641 KLLANNVI
+641 KLLHGNEI
-649 AGPAIIEE
+649 HGPAIIEE
-657 TASTTVVE
+657 VASTTVVE
-665 RGDVVTVNEYGHLV
+665 PDDTVTVNAFGHLV
-679 MALGAIQFGLF
+679 MKLGQTT
-690 RPRHSRENGN
+690 
-700 PGQ
+700 